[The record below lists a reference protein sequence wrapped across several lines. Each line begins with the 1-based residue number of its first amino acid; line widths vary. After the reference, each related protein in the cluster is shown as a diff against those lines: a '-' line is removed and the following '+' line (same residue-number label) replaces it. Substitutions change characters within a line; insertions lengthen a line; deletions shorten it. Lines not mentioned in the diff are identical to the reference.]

1 MSENYIHIKG
11 ARVNNLKN
19 LEVSIPRD
27 KLIVISGISGS
38 GKSSLAFD
46 TIFAEGQRRFVESL
60 SSFARQFLGR
70 MSKPDVDE
78 ISGIPPAIAI
88 EQKVNTRNPR
98 STVGTNTEI
107 YDYLRLLYAKIGK
120 TYSPVSGEEV
130 RRHSIKD
137 VTDYIFSL
145 EQGSPVFILVPL
157 GLHFKDSRV
166 EKLIGVKEEG
176 FTRLFSDGEIIK
188 IDDALKNGIDNSSP
202 VYLLVDRVIMD
213 NSEELKKRLGDS
225 LHTAFGVN
233 HESGSE
239 RGTVLICSGRKG
251 EEPKVFSTLFEADG
265 ILFEEP
271 TDLLFSFN
279 NPIGACPVCSGYG
292 KILGIDENLVV
303 PDPSLSVFQEAIA
316 CWRGE
321 IMKQFYD
328 DFINN
333 AHLFDF
339 PI

>member
-27 KLIVISGISGS
+27 KLVVISGISGS

-157 GLHFKDSRV
+157 GLHFKESRV
-166 EKLIGVKEEG
+166 EKLIGV
-176 FTRLFSDGEIIK
+176 
-188 IDDALKNGIDNSSP
+188 
-202 VYLLVDRVIMD
+202 
-213 NSEELKKRLGDS
+213 
-225 LHTAFGVN
+225 
-233 HESGSE
+233 
-239 RGTVLICSGRKG
+239 
-251 EEPKVFSTLFEADG
+251 
-265 ILFEEP
+265 
-271 TDLLFSFN
+271 
-279 NPIGACPVCSGYG
+279 
-292 KILGIDENLVV
+292 
-303 PDPSLSVFQEAIA
+303 
-316 CWRGE
+316 
-321 IMKQFYD
+321 
-328 DFINN
+328 
-333 AHLFDF
+333 
-339 PI
+339 